1 MFIVEAFTTFIYQPF
16 LNILV
21 GLYWVLGLGSTTAPD
36 MGIAVILMTILIRLM
51 LLPLSLAGTRSEEDR
66 REIAKKVHELEVKFQ
81 NDPESFKKARKKV
94 FSRKRG
100 VLIGEMFSL
109 FIQIAIA
116 LMLWKMFETGLK
128 GGDLHLIY
136 GFMPEVEQPF
146 NLLFLDR
153 FELSKPSILLNLIL
167 AVFIFIFETVA
178 VLTSPY
184 PPTRDEIIR
193 LQLTLPIVS
202 FLIFLRLPAGKLLFV
217 LVTMIFSIILTLGK
231 YIYYKF
237 MAHKAKMEEKERA
250 EAAGEDIPPAE
261 EVKIIET
268 IK

>member
-21 GLYWVLGLGSTTAPD
+21 GIYWVLGLGSVGAPD
-36 MGIAVILMTILIRLM
+36 MGIAVILLTILIRVM
-51 LLPLSLAGTRSEEDR
+51 LLPLSLAGTRSEDDR
-66 REIAKKVHELEVKFQ
+66 REIARKVQELEVRFQ
-81 NDPESFKKARKKV
+81 NDPESFKKARKKI

-109 FIQIAIA
+109 FIQISIA
-116 LMLWKMFETGLK
+116 LMLWKMFETGLT

-136 GFMPEVEQPF
+136 GFMPEVQQPF

-153 FELSKPSILLNLIL
+153 FELSRPSILLNLLL
-167 AVFIFIFETVA
+167 AFLIFVFETIA

-184 PPTRDEIIR
+184 PPTRDEIVR

-217 LVTMIFSIILTLGK
+217 LVTMVFSIILAICR
-231 YIYYKF
+231 YIYQRF
-237 MAHKAKMEEKERA
+237 MAYKARV
-250 EAAGEDIPPAE
+250 EAQEQEDSE
-261 EVKIIET
+261 TDEVKSNEDKIQIGV
-268 IK
+268 K